1 MSEWRQSEVDRVA
14 HVYIGAL
21 DEPGFRLR
29 ACDSNLVVPGRLTKP
44 RVRRRCKRCSCL
56 SGQRN
61 DAQSRVAAA
70 RSIFEQFERSEIY
83 DTDALVALRD
93 LFGRESSSDGSAT

>member
-1 MSEWRQSEVDRVA
+1 MTSEWRQSEVDRVA

-44 RVRRRCKRCSCL
+44 RSRRCCKRCKSLCAQANSCHEHEL
-56 SGQRN
+56 PCDENGDCVQCRIGAQFSGDSN
-61 DAQSRVAAA
+61 A
-70 RSIFEQFERSEIY
+70 
-83 DTDALVALRD
+83 
-93 LFGRESSSDGSAT
+93 